1 MNKDVIKGVAI
12 LVAVVLA
19 LAAGLLL
26 MTDNGPQKLSCLF
39 RAIVHGVALSNIQ
52 SVCGM

>member
-12 LVAVVLA
+12 LIGVVLV
-19 LAAGLLL
+19 LAVGLLL
-26 MTDNGPQKLSCLF
+26 LTDNGPQKLSCIG